1 MVSTDRFLAF
11 AAMSLLVIVIPGPSV
26 LFVIGRAL
34 AHGRRTAMATV
45 AGNVIGSYALV
56 VAVAVGVG
64 SLVERSVVAFMAVKL
79 AGAAYL
85 VFLGVQ
91 AFRHRK
97 DLKASAIGAES
108 KGAAGSAASA
118 RGDLRTI
125 LDGAVVGVTNPK
137 GIVFFAAVLPQFVD
151 HSAGQLPLQMLL
163 LGLVPISIGLVTDT
177 LWGLTAAAART
188 WFARSDRRLSAIGGA
203 GGFAMIGLGVTVA
216 ATGRAD

>member
-11 AAMSLLVIVIPGPSV
+11 AVMSLLVIVIPGPSV

-34 AHGRRTAMATV
+34 AHGRRTALATV
-45 AGNVIGSYALV
+45 LGNVAGSYALV
-56 VAVAVGVG
+56 VAVALGIG
-64 SLVERSVVAFMAVKL
+64 ALVERSVAVFLTVKL

-97 DLKASAIGAES
+97 EMRV
-108 KGAAGSAASA
+108 AAMSTPTGPA
-118 RGDLRTI
+118 RGDLRTVG
-125 LDGAVVGVTNPK
+125 DGFVVGITNPK
-137 GIVFFAAVLPQFVD
+137 GVVFFAAVLPQFVD
-151 HSAGQLPLQMLL
+151 HSAGHLPAQMLL
-163 LGLVPISIGLVTDT
+163 LGLVPIAIGLVTDT
-177 LWGLTAAAART
+177 LWGLGASAARN
-188 WFARSDRRLSAIGGA
+188 WFARSDRRLSLVGGA

>member
-1 MVSTDRFLAF
+1 MVSTDRVLAF
-11 AAMSLLVIVIPGPSV
+11 AAMSVLVIMIPGPSV

-45 AGNVIGSYALV
+45 LGNVLGSYVLV
-56 VAVAVGVG
+56 VAVALGIG
-64 SLVERSVVAFMAVKL
+64 AAVERSAAVFLAVKL

-91 AFRHRK
+91 ALRHRE
-97 DLKASAIGAES
+97 DMR
-108 KGAAGSAASA
+108 AALHRTTATVPAAPA
-118 RGDLRTI
+118 RGDLRTVV
-125 LDGAVVGVTNPK
+125 DGVVVGVTNPK

-151 HSAGQLPLQMLL
+151 HAAGGVAAQMLL
-163 LGLVPISIGLVTDT
+163 LGLIPICIGLVSDT
-177 LWGLTAAAART
+177 LWGLGAAAARG
-188 WFARSDRRLSAIGGA
+188 WFARSERRLSMVGGA